1 MDKADLNDARRQ
13 LAQRARDRF
22 DKRKDQREQKL
33 RDVEQKGVLE
43 AAGMARRFAV
53 SLT

>member
-1 MDKADLNDARRQ
+1 MDKANLNDARRQ

-33 RDVEQKGVLE
+33 RDVEQKGYS
-43 AAGMARRFAV
+43 RRRGWTRLFAV